1 MKNMFTPAKNEYVA
15 IGFADLRFNV
25 AIKKQII
32 YT

>member
-1 MKNMFTPAKNEYVA
+1 MNISLVA
-15 IGFADLRFNV
+15 IGFADPPAGGFHF